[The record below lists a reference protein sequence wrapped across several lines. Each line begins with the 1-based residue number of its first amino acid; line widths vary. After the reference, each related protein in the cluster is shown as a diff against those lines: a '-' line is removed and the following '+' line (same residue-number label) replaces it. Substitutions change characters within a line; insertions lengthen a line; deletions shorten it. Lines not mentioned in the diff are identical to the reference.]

1 MNPQLLKYYN
11 QELQYIRE
19 MGAEF
24 AREYPKIAGRL
35 GMDGFDCADPYVERL
50 LEGFAFL
57 AARVQLKLDAQFPQ
71 FTQYLLETIYPH
83 YLCPTPSMAVV
94 QFRPDLSESGLAE
107 GVSIDRNSQLYSLLG
122 KNEQT
127 ACEYRTAHTT
137 RLWPVQVEEASY
149 LTTLAG
155 LKIPEQP
162 GTRAAIRLRLK
173 STAGLNFNQ
182 IQLDEL
188 KFYLNGVDALPMH
201 LYEQI
206 TGNTISVC
214 VMPASHTADWCE
226 MLDKHHVQPV
236 GFTDNEALL
245 PHTPHSY
252 EGYRLL
258 HEYFAFP
265 QRFMFTRITGL
276 SKAVQ
281 RCQGDQLDLL
291 FLLNR
296 QDSFLEKRLSK
307 DNFELFCTPAINL
320 FPKQCDRIHINQKS
334 SEFHVVPDRTR
345 PMDFEVYSLSQVIGY
360 GSEAKDAQEFSSF
373 YASHNH
379 AAQQPGNTFYT
390 QRREPR
396 QLSAKQQRNGPRSS
410 YIGSE
415 LFISLVD
422 SQEAP
427 FRDDL
432 RQVGIDAMCSN
443 RDLPLHMPLGKEN
456 TDFTLVGSAPLKA
469 VRCIAG
475 PSKPMPSWPQGKT
488 SWRLISH
495 LSLNYLSLSNSDES
509 QSAEALRELL
519 SLYGDVA
526 ELPVRKQI
534 EGVKQISCEPV
545 IRRIPVSGPIALGR
559 GQEIHLT
566 FDEDVF
572 AGSGVFLLGAVL
584 DRFFARYV
592 SINSFTQTV
601 IHTSERGEI
610 MRWPLRTGMR
620 HVF

>member
-19 MGAEF
+19 MGGEF
-24 AREYPKIAGRL
+24 AQEYPKIAGRL

-94 QFRPDLSESGLAE
+94 QFRPDFSESGLAE
-107 GVSIDRNSQLYSLLG
+107 GVTIARNSKLHSLLG

-127 ACEYRTAHTT
+127 ACEYRTAHPT
-137 RLWPVQVEEASY
+137 RLWPVQIREVSY

-155 LKIPEQP
+155 IKVPEQP
-162 GTRAAIRLRLK
+162 GTKAAIRIRLQ
-173 STAGLNFNQ
+173 STAGLTFNK
-182 IQLDEL
+182 IKLDEL
-188 KFYLNGVDALPMH
+188 QFYLSGVDALPMH

-206 TGNTISVC
+206 LGNTLSVA

-226 MLDKHHVQPV
+226 VLDNNHVQPV
-236 GFTDNEALL
+236 GFTDSEALL
-245 PHTPHSY
+245 PHTPNSY

-265 QRFMFTRITGL
+265 QRFMFTRLTGL

-281 RCQGDQLDLL
+281 RCQGDQLDILIM
-291 FLLNR
+291 LNR
-296 QDSFLEKRLSK
+296 QDNYLEKRISK
-307 DNFELFCTPAINL
+307 DNFELYCTPAINL
-320 FPKQCDRIHINQKS
+320 FPKSCDRIQISHTS

-345 PMDFEVYSLSQVIGY
+345 PMDFEVYSLCQVTGY
-360 GSEAKDAQEFSSF
+360 GSEAKDAQEFSPF
-373 YASHNH
+373 YASHNQ
-379 AAQQPGNTFYT
+379 AALQPESTFYT

-396 QLSAKQQRNGPRSS
+396 QLSAKRHRNGPRSS

-422 SQEAP
+422 SEEAP

-432 RQVGIDAMCSN
+432 RQVGIEAMCSN
-443 RDLPLHMPLGKEN
+443 RDLPLHMPVGKEN
-456 TDFTLVGSAPLKA
+456 TDFTLQGSAPLSSI
-469 VRCIAG
+469 RCMSG
-475 PSKPMPSWPQGKT
+475 PSKPMPSWPGGET

-509 QSAEALRELL
+509 QSAEALQELL
-519 SLYGDVA
+519 SLYSDVA
-526 ELPVRKQI
+526 ELSVRKQI
-534 EGVKQISCEPV
+534 EGVKQISCRPV
-545 IRRIPVSGPIALGR
+545 IRRIPLSGPIALGR

-584 DRFFARYV
+584 ERFFARYV